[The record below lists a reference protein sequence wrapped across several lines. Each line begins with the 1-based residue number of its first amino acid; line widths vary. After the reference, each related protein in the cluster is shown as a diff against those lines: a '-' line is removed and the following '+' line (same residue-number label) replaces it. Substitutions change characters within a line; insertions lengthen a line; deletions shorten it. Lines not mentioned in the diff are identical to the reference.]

1 MSGVTA
7 RSPGTRALE
16 IHAIPG
22 NPVML
27 GTSESLESL
36 VTLVNHGTSVIPG
49 PLILPVPTVRATFLT
64 DEDKIMAGNH
74 LDLTD
79 QRAAVKVSG
88 SGLEMLRVVEA
99 KTMAA

>member
-36 VTLVNHGTSVIPG
+36 VTLVNHGSSVIPD
-49 PLILPVPTVRATFLT
+49 PLILPVPIARATFLT
-64 DEDKIMAGNH
+64 DEDKITLGNH
-74 LDLTD
+74 LDLMD
-79 QRAAVKVSG
+79 QRAAAKVSG
-88 SGLEMLRVVEA
+88 SGLGMLRAAEA